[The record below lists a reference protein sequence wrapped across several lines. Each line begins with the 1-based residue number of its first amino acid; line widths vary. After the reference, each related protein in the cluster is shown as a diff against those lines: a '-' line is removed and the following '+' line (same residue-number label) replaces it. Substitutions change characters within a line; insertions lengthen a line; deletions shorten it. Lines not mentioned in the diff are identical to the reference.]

1 MFLLI
6 LIGSLVMFG
15 RQGQPT
21 EFRDANEAL
30 SALDRMSEGDRFGVD
45 VKAYRYFTGHPD
57 ESIPLLIDFTLTHKH
72 RYYVGVRALSKIKN
86 ERVITFLIDLADAE
100 LYNVA
105 NSPGNSCNP
114 YCYSPEDLIALLIV
128 ELGNYGD
135 ERAIPVIEK
144 SLSRLNDSHR
154 DSDMEAL
161 CKLGKI
167 SIDEL
172 HEWHKESAENLQ
184 QIASSN
190 RYTNPKF
197 SVDMCDWIIK
207 RFPQRQELL
216 KDRHISK
223 ILALYNAREYALAL
237 GECETIRQSS
247 DGNPAAEIS
256 FTIDRRRRALSEMIE
271 LLKAKIGAGGR

>member
-15 RQGQPT
+15 RQGPPT

-30 SALDRMSEGDRFGVD
+30 SALDRMTEGDRMGTD
-45 VKAYRYFTGHPD
+45 VKAYRYFTSHPD
-57 ESIPLLIDFTLTHKH
+57 ESIPLLIDFTLRHKH
-72 RYYVGVRALSKIKN
+72 RYHVSVRALSKIKD

-100 LYNVA
+100 LYKVA
-105 NSPGNSCNP
+105 NSPGNSCDP
-114 YCYSPEDLIALLIV
+114 ACYSPEGLIALLIV
-128 ELGNYGD
+128 EMGDYGD

-144 SLSRLNDSHR
+144 SSSRLNDGHR
-154 DSDMEAL
+154 ESDMEAL

-172 HEWHKESAENLQ
+172 CEWHKESAENLL

-190 RYTNPKF
+190 RYANPKF
-197 SVDMCDWIIK
+197 SVEMYDWIVK

-216 KDRHISK
+216 KDCHIGK
-223 ILALYNAREYALAL
+223 VMALYNAREYELARS
-237 GECETIRQSS
+237 ECETIRQLP
-247 DGNPAAEIS
+247 DGNSAAEIS
-256 FTIDRRRRALSEMIE
+256 FTIDHRSYTLSKMIE